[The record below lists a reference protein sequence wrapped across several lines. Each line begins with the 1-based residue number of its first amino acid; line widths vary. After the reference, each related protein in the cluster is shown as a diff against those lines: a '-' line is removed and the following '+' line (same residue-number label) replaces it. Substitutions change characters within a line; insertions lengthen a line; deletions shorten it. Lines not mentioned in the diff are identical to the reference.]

1 MGLGDAAP
9 AKGAPWMVPGHV
21 AIASKAKVLRDTKG
35 SASEA
40 GHVYRG
46 VSGVAFGN
54 AAEGASKLVAFG
66 PL

>member
-1 MGLGDAAP
+1 MGLCDAAP
-9 AKGAPWMVPGHV
+9 AESAPWMVLGHV

-54 AAEGASKLVAFG
+54 AAEGARKLVALG